1 MVKRKSNRVK
11 IVFCVIVMLVAA
23 VAVFLGAFLSRKW
36 VESERKDYTEVR
48 AEVLKLTDG
57 REAVE
62 KFLNLEIKTA
72 KLNDADKKIVD
83 DFEKAVPEDG
93 DMQTLLQK
101 ILDINKEEDEG
112 IKKAVDVVAL
122 TYIELHSVYLLE
134 RDLAI
139 MFDGELSDE
148 DLATLEK
155 SENDYLAK
163 LAKEVGDYRAKV
175 RGLSAKDD
183 NFKQKYKLLEEEGEK
198 LQKKYAEVKLKDIM
212 GKTEEEIMEYYDKVE
227 ELNTILLEYEQK

>member
-1 MVKRKSNRVK
+1 MVKRKSNTVK
-11 IVFCVIVMLVAA
+11 IVFCVISMLV
-23 VAVFLGAFLSRKW
+23 VALVVFLGAFLGRKLT
-36 VESERKDYTEVR
+36 ENERKDYTEVR
-48 AEVLKLTDG
+48 AEVLKLMDD

-72 KLNDADKKIVD
+72 KLNDADKKVVD

-93 DMQTLLQK
+93 DVQSLLQK
-101 ILDINKEEDEG
+101 ILDINKEEDEE
-112 IKKAVDVVAL
+112 IKKAVDGVAL

-175 RGLSAKDD
+175 KGLSAKDD
-183 NFKQKYKLLEEEGEK
+183 NFEQNYKLLEEEGEK

-212 GKTEEEIMEYYDKVE
+212 GKTEEEVMEYYDKVE
-227 ELNTILLEYEQK
+227 ELNTILLEHEQK

>member
-23 VAVFLGAFLSRKW
+23 VAVFLGAFLSRKLT
-36 VESERKDYTEVR
+36 ENERKDYTEVQ
-48 AEVLKLTDG
+48 AEVLKLMDG

-83 DFEKAVPEDG
+83 DFEKVVPEDS
-93 DMQTLLQK
+93 DIQTLLQK

-134 RDLAI
+134 RDLAV

-155 SENDYLAK
+155 SENNYLAK

-175 RGLSAKDD
+175 KGLSVKDD
-183 NFKQKYKLLEEEGEK
+183 NFEQNYKLLEEEGEQ

>member
-1 MVKRKSNRVK
+1 
-11 IVFCVIVMLVAA
+11 
-23 VAVFLGAFLSRKW
+23 VAVFLGAFLSRKLAGN
-36 VESERKDYTEVR
+36 ERKDYTEVQ
-48 AEVLKLTDG
+48 AEVLKLMDG

-83 DFEKAVPEDG
+83 DFEKAVPEDS
-93 DMQTLLQK
+93 DIQTLLQK

-112 IKKAVDVVAL
+112 IKKAVDAVAL

-134 RDLAI
+134 RDLAV

-148 DLATLEK
+148 DLVTLEK
-155 SENDYLAK
+155 SENNYLAK

-175 RGLSAKDD
+175 KGLSAKDD
-183 NFKQKYKLLEEEGEK
+183 NFEQNYKLLEEEGEK

-212 GKTEEEIMEYYDKVE
+212 GKTEEEIMEYYDKVG
-227 ELNTILLEYEQK
+227 ELNAILLEYEQK

>member
-11 IVFCVIVMLVAA
+11 IVFCVTVMLVAA
-23 VAVFLGAFLSRKW
+23 VAVFLGAFLSRKLT
-36 VESERKDYTEVR
+36 ENERKDYTEVR
-48 AEVLKLTDG
+48 AEVLKLMDG

-83 DFEKAVPEDG
+83 DFEKVVPEDS
-93 DMQTLLQK
+93 DIQTLLQK

-134 RDLAI
+134 RDLAV

-155 SENDYLAK
+155 SENNYLAK

-175 RGLSAKDD
+175 KGLSVKDD
-183 NFKQKYKLLEEEGEK
+183 NFEQNYKLLEEEGEQ

>member
-11 IVFCVIVMLVAA
+11 IVFCVTVMLVAA
-23 VAVFLGAFLSRKW
+23 VAVFLGAFLSRKLT
-36 VESERKDYTEVR
+36 ENERKDYTEVQ
-48 AEVLKLTDG
+48 AEVLKLMDG

-83 DFEKAVPEDG
+83 DFEKVVPEDS
-93 DMQTLLQK
+93 DIQTLLQK

-134 RDLAI
+134 RDLAV

-155 SENDYLAK
+155 SENNYLAK

-175 RGLSAKDD
+175 KGLSVKDD
-183 NFKQKYKLLEEEGEK
+183 NFEQNYKLLEEEGEQ

>member
-23 VAVFLGAFLSRKW
+23 MAVFLGAFLSRKLT
-36 VESERKDYTEVR
+36 ENKRKDYTEIRV
-48 AEVLKLTDG
+48 EVLKLTDG
-57 REAVE
+57 RKAVE

-83 DFEKAVPEDG
+83 DFEEAVPEDG
-93 DMQTLLQK
+93 DIQTLLQK
-101 ILDINKEEDEG
+101 VLDINEEEDEG
-112 IKKAVDVVAL
+112 IKKAVDAVAL
-122 TYIELHSVYLLE
+122 TYIGLHSVYLLE
-134 RDLAI
+134 QDLAI

-148 DLATLEK
+148 DLAILEK

-163 LAKEVGDYRAKV
+163 LAKEVGDYRTKV
-175 RGLSAKDD
+175 KGLSAKDD
-183 NFKQKYKLLEEEGEK
+183 NFEQNCKLLEEEGEK

-212 GKTEEEIMEYYDKVE
+212 GKTEEDIMEYYDKVE

>member
-23 VAVFLGAFLSRKW
+23 VAVFLGAFLSRKLT
-36 VESERKDYTEVR
+36 ENERKDYTGVR
-48 AEVLKLTDG
+48 AEVLKLMDG

-112 IKKAVDVVAL
+112 IKKAVDVVAF

-163 LAKEVGDYRAKV
+163 LAKEVGDYRTKV
-175 RGLSAKDD
+175 KGLSAKDD
-183 NFKQKYKLLEEEGEK
+183 NFEQSYKLLEEEGEK

>member
-11 IVFCVIVMLVAA
+11 IVFCVISMLV
-23 VAVFLGAFLSRKW
+23 VALVVFLGAFLGRKLT
-36 VESERKDYTEVR
+36 ENERKDYTEVR
-48 AEVLKLTDG
+48 AEVLKLMDD

-72 KLNDADKKIVD
+72 KLNDADKKVVD

-93 DMQTLLQK
+93 DVQSLLQK
-101 ILDINKEEDEG
+101 ILDINKEEDEE
-112 IKKAVDVVAL
+112 IKKAVDGVAL

-175 RGLSAKDD
+175 KGLSAKDD
-183 NFKQKYKLLEEEGEK
+183 NFEQNYKLLEEEGEK

-212 GKTEEEIMEYYDKVE
+212 GKTEEEVMEYYDKVE
-227 ELNTILLEYEQK
+227 ELNTILLEHEQK